1 MTDTTMNCDRLDT
14 VLEHYLEGDLD
25 SRGRVAVER
34 HAGEC
39 LRCASLLRSLEQIR
53 SEAARLPELE
63 PSRDLWPGIAARI
76 EAPVIPLSTTG
87 ERRVPARFR
96 STLWLGAAAAGLM
109 AITAGIT
116 YTLTMQRIA
125 RSGETPV
132 ASSDVP
138 STSPGNAPAERAEAP
153 AAGTPARP
161 AANNSAAAP
170 VPTGMEATTVT
181 YNREITQL
189 KSVLEQRRL
198 DLDPATVAIVENS
211 LRTIDTAI
219 AEARA
224 ALVRDPASTFLTDQL
239 NKALEKKL
247 GLLRTVALLP
257 PRA

>member
-1 MTDTTMNCDRLDT
+1 
-14 VLEHYLEGDLD
+14 
-25 SRGRVAVER
+25 
-34 HAGEC
+34 
-39 LRCASLLRSLEQIR
+39 
-53 SEAARLPELE
+53 
-63 PSRDLWPGIAARI
+63 
-76 EAPVIPLSTTG
+76 
-87 ERRVPARFR
+87 
-96 STLWLGAAAAGLM
+96 
-109 AITAGIT
+109 
-116 YTLTMQRIA
+116 
-125 RSGETPV
+125 
-132 ASSDVP
+132 
-138 STSPGNAPAERAEAP
+138 
-153 AAGTPARP
+153 
-161 AANNSAAAP
+161 
-170 VPTGMEATTVT
+170 MEATTVT